1 MRFVAAMILAALLGC
16 SGWAAQAS
24 AQAQEAAPKQAAAV
38 GERWAVLIGVD
49 DYATAQD
56 LSFCG
61 ADQRDLHSKLKSCGF
76 AEDHLFLL
84 HDKAAEAKYRPSQ
97 RNIERELGVV
107 LNLAAADD
115 LLIIAFSGH
124 GISLDGK
131 SYLCPSDAALDDP
144 STLISLDTIYNR
156 LNDCSAK
163 FKLMLVDAC
172 RNDPRPG
179 GARALAATEGTKQLA
194 RSLQEIKLPQG
205 VVLLNSCAP
214 GEISWEE
221 TTFGHGVYMHHVLQA
236 LDGLGDSNGDG
247 AVSLNEL
254 QAFAGTKTKTYVAR
268 RFSASQRP
276 FFKLEGETELMDFA
290 LLPTPAGIRKANL
303 DPRDTR
309 FPARPEI
316 TPGQGWLAAD
326 WYLVGGRAI
335 IEGLLEGEAAHKAGL
350 RVGDV
355 VVSVAG
361 KKVGASLS
369 DRLKDHR
376 AGDQVSLEIER
387 DGARRTVVAV
397 LDPLP
402 PDGGTGRL
410 VAAAE
415 AGAPWAMVAVGIRY
429 WHGGTHCFVDK
440 DQPRAAEWFR
450 KASDAGSPAGMYQLG
465 LCYHH
470 GQGLAADQSSARA
483 LFLKSAEAG
492 HVPAMAAIALMC
504 DEARGGP
511 ESIADAVAWYTKAAD
526 AGNDLA
532 QCNLGGMYNKG
543 RGVPLDYAKAM
554 QLYQL
559 AADQEY
565 STAEFNIAILIQYG
579 RGVQQDVAKARGWF
593 ELSASRGN
601 ANAMFQLG
609 WLHENGQGGPA
620 DPLRALEWY
629 KKAAALGQ
637 PNAIERL
644 K

>member
-1 MRFVAAMILAALLGC
+1 MRFVAIAISAVLLVAAW
-16 SGWAAQAS
+16 SFDAAAQP
-24 AQAQEAAPKQAAAV
+24 QATVPKPAAAV

-56 LSFCG
+56 LAFCG
-61 ADQRDLHSKLKSCGF
+61 ADQRDLHAKLKSCGF

-84 HDKAAEAKYRPSQ
+84 HDKAAETKYRPSQ

-107 LNLAAADD
+107 LNLASDDD

-124 GISLDGK
+124 GISVAGK

-179 GARALAATEGTKQLA
+179 GTRSLSATEGTKQLA

-236 LDGLGDSNGDG
+236 LDGDGDANNDG
-247 AVSLNEL
+247 SVSLNEL

-276 FFKLEGETELMDFA
+276 FFKLEGEAELMDFA
-290 LLPTPAGIRKANL
+290 LLPTPAGIRRAKL

-316 TPGQGWLAAD
+316 KPGEGWLAAD
-326 WYLVGGRAI
+326 WYLLGGHAI
-335 IEGLLEGEAAHKAGL
+335 IEGMLKGEAADKAGL
-350 RVGDV
+350 RKGDV

-361 KKVGASLS
+361 KKVLTSLS
-369 DRLKDHR
+369 ERLAAYQ

-387 DGARRTVVAV
+387 DGVRRTVAV
-397 LDPLP
+397 TLDPLP

-415 AGAPWAMVAVGIRY
+415 AGEAWAMVALGIRY
-429 WHGGTHCFVDK
+429 WYGGKHCFADK
-440 DQPRAAEWFR
+440 DHTQAVDWFR
-450 KASDAGSPAGMYQLG
+450 KAVEAGSAVGMYHLG
-465 LCYHH
+465 LCLHH
-470 GQGLAADQSSARA
+470 LEGAQRDLPAARE
-483 LFLKSAEAG
+483 LFLKSATAG
-492 HVPAMAAIALMC
+492 HAPAMAAYGLLC
-504 DEARGGP
+504 EQGTGGP
-511 ESIADAVAWYTKAAD
+511 QSTPDAVAWYTKGAEL
-526 AGNDLA
+526 GSDLA
-532 QCNLGGMYNKG
+532 QNNLGSMYNKG
-543 RGVPLDYAKAM
+543 RGVPVDYAKAM
-554 QLYQL
+554 QLFQR
-559 AADQEY
+559 AAEQEY
-565 STAEFNIAILIQYG
+565 STAEFNVGLQIHLG
-579 RGVQQDVAKARGWF
+579 RGVQQDSAKARGWF
-593 ELSASRGN
+593 ELAASHGN
-601 ANAMFQLG
+601 ANAMYQLG
-609 WLHENGQGGPA
+609 WMHENGHGGAA
-620 DPLRALEWY
+620 DPVRALEWY
-629 KKAAALGQ
+629 KKAAALNQ